1 MQEYAEAHADEMEA
15 APAPAN
21 PLLLGMSPPEHV
33 LNALSNLRSA
43 DLEQALLLLPFN
55 YALDL
60 LGYLCYWLERSI
72 RVNAAH
78 CKGMCAAMF
87 RGISHQLSMRCQMR
101 TGWARCPLHHLLLCC
116 TMT

>member
-21 PLLLGMSPPEHV
+21 PLLLGMSPPEYV

-72 RVNAAH
+72 RVHPAH
-78 CKGMCAAMF
+78 CNGMCAAVQHEVPNAHRLGKVSAAPLFALLHDDM
-87 RGISHQLSMRCQMR
+87 ILLMRQS
-101 TGWARCPLHHLLLCC
+101 
-116 TMT
+116 